1 MIALALLKLAPVARL
16 AVSARA
22 TFEALVES
30 FVSQPTKQIKFDA
43 NHVEGV
49 LDRGKDGKNQALI
62 VVDPT
67 NNRSNL
73 TGKVISINSTW

>member
-22 TFEALVES
+22 TFEALIKS

-43 NHVEGV
+43 NHGV